1 MSEIWKAFN
10 AEVEVSNFGSVRT
23 IDRKVKY
30 SDKYINAK
38 GRTLKP
44 AIDKKGY
51 LRVAFKQSGK
61 HTTFKVHRLVAQ
73 LFVSNDFNKPMV
85 NHKDGNKKN
94 NNFENLEWVT
104 NSENIQHAF
113 DNGLM
118 KAKRLHESPRSKQT
132 KEGIERMCYLRSLGM
147 SYQSIANEV
156 GVAKCV
162 AMKNIKNY
170 ELYSNANTN

>member
-1 MSEIWKAFN
+1 MNEIWKAFN

-23 IDRKVKY
+23 IYRKVKY

-44 AIDKKGY
+44 ATDKKGY
-51 LRVAFKQSGK
+51 LRVAFKQLGK

-73 LFVSNDFNKPMV
+73 LFVNNDFNKPMV

-113 DNGLM
+113 DNGLI

>member
-1 MSEIWKAFN
+1 MNEIWKVFN

-30 SDKYINAK
+30 SNKYINAK

-44 AIDKKGY
+44 HKDKKGY

-61 HTTFKVHRLVAQ
+61 HTTFRVHRLVAQ
-73 LFVSNDFNKPMV
+73 LFVSNYLNKPMV
-85 NHKDGNKKN
+85 NHKDGNKQN
-94 NNFENLEWVT
+94 NNVENLEWVT

-113 DNGLM
+113 DTGLI
-118 KAKRLHESPRSKQT
+118 KAKRLHESARSKQT
-132 KEGIERMCYLRSLGM
+132 KEGIERMCFLRSLGM

-156 GVAKCV
+156 GVSKSV
-162 AMKNIKNY
+162 AMRNIKNY
-170 ELYSNANTN
+170 AIYAN

>member
-1 MSEIWKAFN
+1 MNEIWKAFN
-10 AEVEVSNFGSVRT
+10 SEVEVSNLGSVRT

-51 LRVAFKQSGK
+51 LRVAFKHEGK
-61 HTTFKVHRLVAQ
+61 HSTFKVHRLVAQ
-73 LFVSNDFNKPMV
+73 MFIINDFNKPMV

-94 NNFENLEWVT
+94 NNVHNLEWMT
-104 NSENIQHAF
+104 NSENVQHAF

-132 KEGIERMCYLRSLGM
+132 KESIELMCFLRNLGM

-156 GVAKCV
+156 GVSKSV

-170 ELYSNANTN
+170 ELYANANTN

>member
-1 MSEIWKAFN
+1 MNEIWKAFN

-44 AIDKKGY
+44 ATDKKGY
-51 LRVAFKQSGK
+51 LRVAFKQLGK

-73 LFVSNDFNKPMV
+73 LFVNNDFNKPMV

-113 DNGLM
+113 DNGLI

>member
-1 MSEIWKAFN
+1 MNEIWKAFN
-10 AEVEVSNFGSVRT
+10 AEAEVSNFGNVRT

-30 SDKYINAK
+30 CDKQINVK

-44 AIDKKGY
+44 ATDKKGY
-51 LRVAFKQSGK
+51 LRVAFKHEGK

-73 LFVSNDFNKPMV
+73 LFVSNDLNKPMV

-94 NNFENLEWVT
+94 NNFENLEWMT
-104 NSENIQHAF
+104 NAENVQHAF
-113 DNGLM
+113 DNGLI

-132 KEGIERMCYLRSLGM
+132 KEGIEFMYFLRGLGM
-147 SYQSIANEV
+147 SYNSIANEV
-156 GVAKCV
+156 GVSKSV

-170 ELYSNANTN
+170 ELYVNANTN